1 MRSIKNHDRRGI
13 LILAVLGCLTLVTVL
28 AAVWLRMLAI
38 ERQQARSQQ
47 AALQTEYLANS
58 ALQRAAAQL
67 AASAEYRGETWE
79 PSADALGL
87 AMPAKVIIAVEL
99 DQDNPQARSIR
110 VAAELVGNGPNQV
123 LRRKQQTILLST
135 KEPTP

>member
-1 MRSIKNHDRRGI
+1 MRPIRNHRRFGI
-13 LILAVLGCLTLVTVL
+13 LILAVLACLALVTVL
-28 AAVWLRMLAI
+28 AGVWLRMLAL

-47 AALQTEYLANS
+47 FTLQAEYLADS
-58 ALQRAAAQL
+58 GLQRATAQL
-67 AASAEYRGETWE
+67 AANAAYRGESWE

-87 AMPAKVIIAVEL
+87 PMPAKVIIEVEPK
-99 DQDNPQARSIR
+99 QDNPQARSIR
-110 VAAELVGNGPNQV
+110 VSAELAGRGPNQV